1 MWVTGQ
7 GAKAR
12 ATEPG
17 EGGTA
22 RGAEAPAAAGH
33 LGAGPCWRLLEV
45 TGLLLKKKK
54 DLFTLIIWL
63 RRGSAAACGIFHC
76 SVWDLV
82 PCRGP
87 HLGPPSLG
95 AQS

>member
-54 DLFTLIIWL
+54 KIY
-63 RRGSAAACGIFHC
+63 
-76 SVWDLV
+76 
-82 PCRGP
+82 
-87 HLGPPSLG
+87 SL
-95 AQS
+95 